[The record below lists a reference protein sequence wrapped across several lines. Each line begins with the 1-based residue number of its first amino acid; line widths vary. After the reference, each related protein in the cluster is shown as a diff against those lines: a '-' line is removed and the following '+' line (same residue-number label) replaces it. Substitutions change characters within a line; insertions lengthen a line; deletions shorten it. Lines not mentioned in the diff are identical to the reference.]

1 MLSVKKPLAILV
13 TGLTNSNPAI
23 GDMYY
28 KDGLKMLN
36 SLKKTNP
43 DIEKKA
49 DIKLYTDKDAVRNG
63 FTLLPNDLKMRYMT
77 PIFTKELLKEYRENL
92 DVVRIPCKNLKQ
104 SRKLVF
110 DPFKQLGNEEGFVLD
125 LGKFKCFQ
133 EELPDSIK
141 RMGL

>member
-1 MLSVKKPLAILV
+1 MNYVLNDIYRRNSNHINFLMNFYHLDRIYDEKMGLPRENLEYITAMIIFYH
-13 TGLTNSNPAI
+13 LTNERNIILSNT
-23 GDMYY
+23 
-28 KDGLKMLN
+28 
-36 SLKKTNP
+36 SL
-43 DIEKKA
+43 DYCEILAE
-49 DIKLYTDKDAVRNG
+49 
-63 FTLLPNDLKMRYMT
+63 
-77 PIFTKELLKEYRENL
+77 ELLKEYRENL